1 MNIIVP
7 NLVALIFLIIGFLI
21 GQFTKK
27 KPKIIGTLIV
37 DPVNPEINGGVYIV
51 WDVDPFKLE
60 SSQVIQLDVMKC
72 SIIELEHSQQNQGV

>member
-21 GQFTKK
+21 GRFTKK

-37 DPVNPEINGGVYIV
+37 DPDSSEVYTV
-51 WDVDPFKLE
+51 WDEDPHVFE
-60 SSQVIQLDVMKC
+60 NGQIIRLDVMRH
-72 SIIELEHSQQNQGV
+72 SFTEYSQQNQGA